1 MKALGALLLTST
13 QLGASRSQ
21 LLKKG
26 HQEEGEMLH
35 TRVFCPFLEKFFT
48 VIRVSLSASASQL
61 GSCGLCP
68 RDQTLGLIISDSFQT
83 MGGKVLYSC
92 LLTAG
97 LYYEIAEIQTN
108 TPLN

>member
-1 MKALGALLLTST
+1 MYLMKALGALLLTST

-48 VIRVSLSASASQL
+48 VICVSLSASASQL

-68 RDQTLGLIISDSFQT
+68 RDQTLGLIISDYGWKSALLLFI
-83 MGGKVLYSC
+83 GCWSVL
-92 LLTAG
+92 
-97 LYYEIAEIQTN
+97 
-108 TPLN
+108 